1 MQIKKLNLLEVF
13 ETNTYLVWD
22 KIEKVGAVID
32 PANKAEIIFQE
43 SQRLGFEIK
52 YIINTHGHADHIGAN
67 GKLKELT
74 NAKICIHQFDNDK
87 LTNPE
92 LNFSIFFDYYVIS
105 PPADKFLEDNEIITI
120 GSERLKVLHTPGHS
134 PGSICLLGDGFLI
147 SGDTLFSEGI
157 GRTDIPGSNED
168 KLRNSIKEKLFIL
181 PDEIQVF
188 PGHGEK
194 TSIGYEKRYNP
205 FIAIKDRFV
214 NKK

>member
-1 MQIKKLNLLEVF
+1 MQIKKLNLLEIF

-22 KIEKVGAVID
+22 KDEKVGAVID
-32 PANKAEIIFQE
+32 PANKAEVIFKE
-43 SQRLGFEIK
+43 SQRLGFKIK

-120 GSERLKVLHTPGHS
+120 GSEQLKVLHTPGHS

-147 SGDTLFSEGI
+147 TGDTLFFEGV
-157 GRTDIPGSNED
+157 GRTDLPGSDED
-168 KLRNSIKEKLFIL
+168 KLRNSIEEKLFIL
-181 PDEIQVF
+181 PDRTKVF
-188 PGHGEK
+188 PGHGGVTTIGHEK
-194 TSIGYEKRYNP
+194 KYNP
-205 FIAIKDRFV
+205 FIIV
-214 NKK
+214 

>member
-1 MQIKKLNLLEVF
+1 MQIKKLNLLEIF
-13 ETNTYLVWD
+13 EINTYLVWN

-32 PANKAEIIFQE
+32 PANKAEVIFKE
-43 SQRLGFEIK
+43 SQRLGFEIR

-120 GSERLKVLHTPGHS
+120 GSEQLKVLHTPGHS
-134 PGSICLLGDGFLI
+134 PGSICLLGDDFLI

-157 GRTDIPGSNED
+157 GRTDIPGSDED

-181 PDEIQVF
+181 PDRTKVF
-188 PGHGEK
+188 PGHGEATTVGHEK
-194 TSIGYEKRYNP
+194 TCNP
-205 FIAIKDRFV
+205 FMKYI
-214 NKK
+214 

>member
-1 MQIKKLNLLEVF
+1 MQIKKLNLLEIF

-32 PANKAEIIFQE
+32 PANKAEVIFKE
-43 SQRLGFEIK
+43 SQRLGFKIK

-120 GSERLKVLHTPGHS
+120 GSEQLKVLHTPGHS

-147 SGDTLFSEGI
+147 TGDTLFFEGV
-157 GRTDIPGSNED
+157 GRTDLPGSDED
-168 KLRNSIKEKLFIL
+168 KLRNSIEEKLFIL
-181 PDEIQVF
+181 PDRTKVF
-188 PGHGEK
+188 PGHGGVTTIGHEK
-194 TSIGYEKRYNP
+194 KYNP
-205 FIAIKDRFV
+205 FIIV
-214 NKK
+214 